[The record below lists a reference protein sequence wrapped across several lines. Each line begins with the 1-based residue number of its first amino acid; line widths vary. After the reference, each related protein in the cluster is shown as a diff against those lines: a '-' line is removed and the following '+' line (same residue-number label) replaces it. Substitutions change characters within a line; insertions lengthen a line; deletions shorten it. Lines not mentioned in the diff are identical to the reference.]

1 MLSLR
6 EQLLDLIAR
15 TSVDLPADVEAALA
29 AALQREAPDSSAASA
44 LRTMLENAALARRNR
59 LPICQDTGM
68 LQFYV
73 EAAADFPAQ
82 AFRTAAEAAVVRA
95 TELGLLRQNCVETL
109 SGKNTGN
116 NLGPGCPQIYWQEN
130 GREHGSRVT
139 LLLKGGGSENV
150 SRQYSLPDGELQAGR
165 DLSGVRRCVL
175 DAVVRAQ
182 GQGCSPGILGVAIGG
197 DRCGGYELSKR
208 QLLRKIGERSPV
220 PELSALELRL
230 QEDINR
236 LGIGPMGFGGRTT
249 VLEVFAAAGG
259 RIPASYFVTVAYMCW
274 CCRRQTLEIV

>member
-1 MLSLR
+1 MSLLS
-6 EQLLDLIAR
+6 EQLLALIAR
-15 TSVDLPADVEAALA
+15 TSVDLPAEVEAALT
-29 AALQREAPDSSAASA
+29 AALQRESPDSSAAAA
-44 LRTMLENAALARRNR
+44 LQTMLENAALARRNR

-82 AFRTAAEAAVVRA
+82 AFRTAAEAAVSQA
-95 TELGLLRQNCVETL
+95 TALGLLRQNCVDTL

-116 NLGPGCPQIYWQEN
+116 NLGPGCPQIHWEEN

-139 LLLKGGGSENV
+139 LLLKGGGSENM
-150 SRQYSLPDGELQAGR
+150 SRQYSLPDEELKAGR

-175 DAVVRAQ
+175 DAVWRAQ

-197 DRCGGYELSKR
+197 DRCSGYELSKR

-220 PELSALELRL
+220 PELSALELSL
-230 QEDINR
+230 QSDLNR

-249 VLEVFAAAGG
+249 VLEVFVAACC

-274 CCRRQTLEIV
+274 CCRRQSMEIV